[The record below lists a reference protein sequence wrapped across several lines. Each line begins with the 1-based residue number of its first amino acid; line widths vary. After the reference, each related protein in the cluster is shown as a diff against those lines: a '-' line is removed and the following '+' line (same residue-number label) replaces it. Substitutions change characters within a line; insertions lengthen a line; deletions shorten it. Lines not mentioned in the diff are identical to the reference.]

1 MSAPVSVAT
10 WLGFNGC
17 SADADTVNLPD
28 IDPTDGVTT
37 TRISYKCGTPIR
49 WYILNNGEHGWP
61 GPYLMASYMSRDIN
75 ATLEILKFFAY
86 VDSTTAGGIDFSQ
99 SSIDFGNVIL
109 STADTAEFVIT
120 NANRIPVSITS
131 VQPQRSEYS
140 VVCTP
145 TLPAL
150 ISSGE
155 ALKVRVAFHPV
166 MAGMVYDSLQVLS
179 DDSASKCVLIPLR
192 GRGLE
197 SVVHAAEGVLYAVQ
211 GGIAQSGLYTITLP
225 SLQTTHLG
233 DLGNW
238 TIRTAVIHPSLHE
251 IYAVGMWQGST
262 SLFRISADS
271 GAAVRIRSIPIS
283 NVEGITFGRGDTL
296 YGVASDGGLF
306 RIDPG
311 TGVVTTIGEKNGFAY
326 SALAFS
332 HTTGQLWAA
341 AGHPKDSL
349 YLLNPTTGTATRKAK
364 LPFDSPTLSLAFDN
378 SGTLYGLLDNGSGEN
393 YLVTIDTSSGEA
405 SVVGT
410 SSIVPGS
417 MRAIAIYGTTV
428 NVEAETQLPTSYS
441 LEQNYPNP
449 FNPVTNVEFRIKN
462 EGKVKLAVYDLL
474 GREVAV
480 LVNERKPVGRYEV
493 TWDASRMASGIYC
506 YRLMTGSF
514 VGVKKMILLK

>member
-1 MSAPVSVAT
+1 M
-10 WLGFNGC
+10 
-17 SADADTVNLPD
+17 
-28 IDPTDGVTT
+28 
-37 TRISYKCGTPIR
+37 
-49 WYILNNGEHGWP
+49 
-61 GPYLMASYMSRDIN
+61 
-75 ATLEILKFFAY
+75 
-86 VDSTTAGGIDFSQ
+86 
-99 SSIDFGNVIL
+99 
-109 STADTAEFVIT
+109 
-120 NANRIPVSITS
+120 
-131 VQPQRSEYS
+131 
-140 VVCTP
+140 
-145 TLPAL
+145 
-150 ISSGE
+150 
-155 ALKVRVAFHPV
+155 
-166 MAGMVYDSLQVLS
+166 
-179 DDSASKCVLIPLR
+179 
-192 GRGLE
+192 
-197 SVVHAAEGVLYAVQ
+197 
-211 GGIAQSGLYTITLP
+211 
-225 SLQTTHLG
+225 
-233 DLGNW
+233 
-238 TIRTAVIHPSLHE
+238 
-251 IYAVGMWQGST
+251 
-262 SLFRISADS
+262 
-271 GAAVRIRSIPIS
+271 
-283 NVEGITFGRGDTL
+283 EGITFGRGDTL